1 MSPPRGTTRRLLG
14 VCLLSACGI
23 STGEDG
29 LPSEISKALRLHEL
43 SSEDIS
49 LYLRRVT
56 EPEPRIAVNA
66 EVARSPASTVKLVT
80 TIAAL
85 DQLGPEYRWRTRAY
99 LGGPLEAGQLSGDL
113 IIRGGGDPA
122 ISTERLWRFL
132 WGLRVRGLG
141 HIDGDI
147 VIDNSAFALPP
158 TSRDAFDGDGE
169 RPYNALPV
177 AFSINGQV
185 TQVEAQIDP
194 GTKRLRTWLEPPL
207 AGVGLI
213 DQTGVTNAPCTAKHH
228 RLTLETSIEAP
239 EPAVT
244 LSGSFASQCGSDRLE
259 RLLLP
264 PLDHAAGAI
273 LALWSQLGGTV
284 AGEIREGETPPG
296 AVPLHTLESD
306 PLAQVVRDINKQSDN
321 LMTRTLLLTLGME
334 YASGPATLAKGREA
348 LADWLGRQGLD
359 LPGLVIDNGSGL
371 SRETKISAEGLA
383 RVLAWAYGHPEM
395 SELVASLPILGVD
408 GTLATRL
415 RRTPIQGQ
423 GHLKTGTLR
432 GVTAMAGFLVDS
444 GGNRWILVSLIN
456 NPRLKHWRGK
466 AVEDRILRWVYG
478 EGDEGR
484 GEPRGGL

>member
-1 MSPPRGTTRRLLG
+1 VSPPRGAIRLRVG
-14 VCLLSACGI
+14 ICLLALCGI
-23 STGEDG
+23 ASGEDA
-29 LPSEISKALRLHEL
+29 LPTEISKALRLHEL

-49 LYLRRVT
+49 LYLRPVT
-56 EPEPRIAVNA
+56 EPQPRIAVNTQI
-66 EVARSPASTVKLVT
+66 ARSPASTIKLVT
-80 TIAAL
+80 TVAAL
-85 DQLGPEYRWRTRAY
+85 DRLGPEYRWRTRAY
-99 LGGPLEAGQLSGDL
+99 LGGPLAAGRLAGDL

-132 WGLRVRGLG
+132 WELRARGLE

-147 VIDNSAFALPP
+147 VIDNSAFAPPP
-158 TSRDAFDGDGE
+158 TSRNAFDGDGE

-177 AFSINGQV
+177 AFSVNGQV
-185 TQVEAQIDP
+185 TRVEAEIDP
-194 GTKRLRTWLEPPL
+194 TSGRLQTWLEPPAAAL
-207 AGVGLI
+207 RLV
-213 DQTGVTNAPCTAKHH
+213 DQTRIATAPCTAKHH
-228 RLTLETSIEAP
+228 RLTLETSTEAP

-259 RLLLP
+259 GLLLP
-264 PLDHAAGAI
+264 PLDHVAGAI

-284 AGEIREGETPPG
+284 AGEVREGETPPG
-296 AVPLHTLESD
+296 ATLLHTLESD

-334 YASGPATLAKGREA
+334 HEDGPATLEKGRGA
-348 LADWLGRQGLD
+348 LADWLDRQGLD

-415 RRTPIQGQ
+415 RRTPVQGQ

-432 GVTAMAGFLVDS
+432 GVTAMAGFLVDR
-444 GGNRWILVSLIN
+444 GGDRWILVSLIN
-456 NPRLKHWRGK
+456 NPRLQHWRGK
-466 AVEDRILRWVYG
+466 AVEDSILRWVYD
-478 EGDEGR
+478 EGDE
-484 GEPRGGL
+484 

>member
-1 MSPPRGTTRRLLG
+1 MAPPRRAIRRWLG
-14 VCLLSACGI
+14 VCLLALCGI
-23 STGEDG
+23 ATGEDE
-29 LPSEISKALRLHEL
+29 LPTEIAKALRLHEL

-56 EPEPRIAVNA
+56 EPEARIAVNA
-66 EVARSPASTVKLVT
+66 EFARSPASTIKLVT
-80 TIAAL
+80 TVAAL

-99 LGGPLEAGQLSGDL
+99 LGGALESGRLSGDL

-132 WGLRVRGLG
+132 WELRARGLE

-147 VIDNSAFALPP
+147 AIDNSAFAPPP

-185 TQVEAQIDP
+185 TRVEAQIDP
-194 GTKRLRTWLEPPL
+194 ASGRLRSWLEPPL
-207 AGVGLI
+207 AGVRLL
-213 DQTGVTNAPCTAKHH
+213 DQARVTSAPCTAKHH

-244 LSGSFASQCGSDRLE
+244 LSGSFASQCESDRLE

-296 AVPLHTLESD
+296 AVPFHTLESD

-321 LMTRTLLLTLGME
+321 LMTRTLLLTLGMGHE
-334 YASGPATLAKGREA
+334 DGPATLEKGRAA
-348 LADWLGRQGLD
+348 LADWLDRQGLD

-371 SRETKISAEGLA
+371 SRETTISAEGLA
-383 RVLAWAYGHPEM
+383 RVLAWAYAHPEM
-395 SELVASLPILGVD
+395 SELIASLPIVGVD

-415 RRTPIQGQ
+415 RRTPIEGQ
-423 GHLKTGTLR
+423 GHIKTGTLR
-432 GVTAMAGFLVDS
+432 GVTAMAGFLVDRD
-444 GGNRWILVSLIN
+444 GERWILVSLIN
-456 NPRLKHWRGK
+456 NPRLQTWRGK
-466 AVEDRILRWVYG
+466 AVEDRILRWVH
-478 EGDEGR
+478 EQGR
-484 GEPRGGL
+484 DTQGQPGQP